1 MTIIFYDG
9 SVLHC
14 DCVEI
19 SNTHPDKLIVD
30 GYKVIPAI
38 DVHRIVTGLLSGRK
52 DGVASQYADEH

>member
-19 SNTHPDKLIVD
+19 ANLSPDKLIVD

-38 DVHRIVTGLLSGRK
+38 EVQRIVTGLLSGRK
-52 DGVASQYADEH
+52 DGVASRYA

>member
-19 SNTHPDKLIVD
+19 SNAHPDKLIVD
-30 GYKVIPAI
+30 GYKVIPTI
-38 DVHRIVTGLLSGRK
+38 DIQRIVTGTLSGNK
-52 DGVASQYADEH
+52 GGCAAQYAD